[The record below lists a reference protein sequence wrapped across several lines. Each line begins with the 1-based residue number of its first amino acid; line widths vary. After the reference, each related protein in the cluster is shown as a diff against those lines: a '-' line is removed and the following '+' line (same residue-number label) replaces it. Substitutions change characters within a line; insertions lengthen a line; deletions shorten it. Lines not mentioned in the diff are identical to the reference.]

1 MRINITSLK
10 NSDLILGKTINVIP
24 HRELVSLNE
33 NQNKNGADITQ
44 AQETP
49 VFELYK
55 IMESDI
61 LKDKNNWD
69 EMRKN
74 L

>member
-1 MRINITSLK
+1 MTGIENKYHELLSEK
-10 NSDLILGKTINVIP
+10 SDRGKTINVIP

-33 NQNKNGADITQ
+33 NQNKHGADITQ

-55 IMESDI
+55 NRSVII
-61 LKDKNNWD
+61 
-69 EMRKN
+69 
-74 L
+74 